1 MKFMIPL
8 IPLISSLGSSSTS
21 RLGHSA
27 FTLHS
32 PSPLS
37 ALRLRS
43 RRNLHARLS
52 PHLTAISLGELDVG
66 VRITVE
72 GTAVV
77 WECSQTGEINVSSSS
92 NIYTGAGYKPRLDH
106 VPVINVTSPELE
118 VAWHDVVARLV
129 EEANP
134 VVLARVPALRF
145 FRPRASALRHGES
158 AGSLQ
163 LETWVGVADVEVDG
177 GASRSS
183 GQSIEDD
190 ETGDVPWRRLDEG
203 VAGTVSWLRGGQGV
217 GEGAQREDGA
227 QDCERVHV
235 GFEDVG

>member
-32 PSPLS
+32 PSPL
-37 ALRLRS
+37 AVLRLGS
-43 RRNLHARLS
+43 HRNLHACLS
-52 PHLTAISLGELDVG
+52 PHLTAISLSELDVG
-66 VRITVE
+66 VGIAVE

-77 WECSQTGEINVSSSS
+77 RECSQTGEINVSSSS
-92 NIYTGAGYKPRLDH
+92 HIYTGAGYKPRLDH
-106 VPVINVTSPELE
+106 IPVINITSPQLE

-129 EEANP
+129 EEANS

>member
-8 IPLISSLGSSSTS
+8 IPLISSLGGSSAS

-32 PSPLS
+32 PSPPS
-37 ALRLRS
+37 DLRLGS

-52 PHLTAISLGELDVG
+52 PHLTAISLGELDIG
-66 VRITVE
+66 VRVAVE

-77 WECSQTGEINVSSSS
+77 RECSQTGEINVSSSS
-92 NIYTGAGYKPRLDH
+92 HIYTGAGYKPRLDH

-235 GFEDVG
+235 GLEDVG